1 MKKEILNPPQ
11 QKETMMF
18 DRKTLIIIAAVLLS
32 TVVIIGATFTIAERF
47 DHRLE
52 LESKISELKTEKAQ
66 LEALLDQ
73 ALKTLHH
80 ERLLHF
86 GTTSPEMEGRK

>member
-1 MKKEILNPPQ
+1 
-11 QKETMMF
+11 MF
-18 DRKTLIIIAAVLLS
+18 DKKTLVIVASILLS
-32 TVVIIGATFTIAERF
+32 TVVIIGGMFIVAERF
-47 DHRLE
+47 DRRIE
-52 LESKISELKTEKAQ
+52 LESEISELKTENAQ

-86 GTTSPEMEGRK
+86 GTTSNDMEGRK

>member
-1 MKKEILNPPQ
+1 MPDKK
-11 QKETMMF
+11 TM
-18 DRKTLIIIAAVLLS
+18 LIVAVTLLS
-32 TVVIIGATFTIAERF
+32 AAVIIGSMFTIAERF
-47 DHRLE
+47 DRRIE
-52 LESKISELKTEKAQ
+52 LETKISELKAENAQ

-86 GTTSPEMEGRK
+86 GTTSPDMEGRK

>member
-1 MKKEILNPPQ
+1 ML
-11 QKETMMF
+11 

-32 TVVIIGATFTIAERF
+32 TVVIIGGMFTIAERF
-47 DHRLE
+47 DRRLE
-52 LESKISELKTEKAQ
+52 LETKISELKTENAQ
-66 LEALLDQ
+66 LEVLLDQ

-86 GTTSPEMEGRK
+86 GTTSPDMEGRK